1 MKSSNYGLQIT
12 SNFMNKFFKEF
23 LTYLLIAIIG
33 GFLLTFLMIHLNF
46 EGGISWYLDLV
57 WKKITFYL
65 NSQIDFL
72 NPTIEDKNKYLIIS
86 EYWEQNKNKT
96 DLFILNFFIGFTLS
110 LIGAIYITKKI
121 GFEFK
126 QGKTERNDELKYV
139 YPDELKSEIKAD
151 VRNKGNDIEFTD
163 HDLKI
168 STSKIQIP
176 DKIASLHFGMC
187 GASATGKTNAM
198 DEQLVQERKFGN
210 KVLIIDPRGEFF
222 AKHGKK
228 GDHIMSLYDKRAEK
242 WSFWCENLPPKFLA
256 NALIEIKESSNSNKF
271 FDKTGREVMAA
282 ALRIAKTQEELW
294 QIVNYSEEDL
304 YNLLLDNKELSKQYL
319 GKKAS
324 GQSAGVIASAFMNVN
339 FIKYLNHHVYER
351 EKEENIKLE
360 EFSLTNWVNNNDDD
374 SWIFIIDDSINLED
388 AKPLHRLWF
397 DIVTSASFN
406 RDINKEN
413 LKRISLYCDEISTVG
428 NLPTLPLVFDKGR
441 RFKTKMV
448 IGFQSYHQLE
458 IIYGREMAQSIFQG
472 LQNII
477 VFASNSRKEA
487 EIFSERMGRSEII
500 ELDSSTSVG
509 GHAHTNLSQRIRQV
523 DSVTPSQIQAL
534 KDNHAFLKLARF
546 NPTKVIFKYAS
557 LQKKNEGCISF
568 VTEKTWLDFV
578 DLKPYESKEMI
589 ANKEK
594 EAQEKLKNSEN
605 DLQNTKINEFNQTLK
620 KLVDNAV
627 NANTKKPVVKEELSK
642 IAVEIM
648 ENFGNSKTVKSKI
661 NNKIYAI
668 FINEKSKLIHINYD
682 TFEFTLNFPQAT
694 YRDNFNDSNKT
705 ENNETESESRGGAIA
720 GRAVSI
726 SKNESIQPEKKGEQI
741 INKNEIELNNQTF
754 HSTPF
759 IFRSP
764 LRSNKSEKELKIQSE
779 IESIDVTKEIENES
793 LLNCENEILP
803 ELNSINPSNSI
814 DQDHSLD
821 MEIMR

>member
-1 MKSSNYGLQIT
+1 MKSTNYGLQIT
-12 SNFMNKFFKEF
+12 YNFMNKFVKEF
-23 LTYLLIAIIG
+23 LVYLFIAISSGI
-33 GFLLTFLMIHLNF
+33 LITFIMIHLNF
-46 EGGISWYLDLV
+46 EGGILWYIDLV
-57 WKKITFYL
+57 WKKITFYI
-65 NSQIDFL
+65 NSQIEFL
-72 NPTIEDKNKYLIIS
+72 NPTLEDKKKYIIIS
-86 EYWEQNKNKT
+86 EYWEINKEKT
-96 DLFILNFFIGFTLS
+96 NIYLLTFAVGFIASMF
-110 LIGAIYITKKI
+110 GAIYITKKI

-139 YPDELKSEIKAD
+139 NPDELKSEIKAD
-151 VRNKGNDIEFTD
+151 VRNRSNDIDFTD

-210 KVLIIDPRGEFF
+210 KVLIIDPRGEFY
-222 AKHGKK
+222 AKHGKN

-339 FIKYLNHHVYER
+339 FIKYLNHHVNER
-351 EKEENIKLE
+351 EKEENTKLA
-360 EFSLTNWVNNNDDD
+360 EFSLTNWVNNNEDD

-487 EIFSERMGRSEII
+487 EIFSERMGRSEIV

-546 NPTKVIFKYAS
+546 NPTKVVFKYAS
-557 LQKKNEGCISF
+557 LKKQNEACVSF
-568 VTEKTWLDFV
+568 VTEKSWLDFV
-578 DLKPYESKEMI
+578 ELKPYESKEMI

-594 EAQEKLKNSEN
+594 ERIEKLSNLEDDVQKFQLQEFSASLKSLIDSAVKIYLKKPIDKEGL
-605 DLQNTKINEFNQTLK
+605 DLVAREILEKFGATKSIKTKISETLYALYINEKTKLIHVNYDSIEFTIQFPKINIDEIESNSKNDKKDVVQYSLKNQNKTNEEKEGGSGNPNLRIS
-620 KLVDNAV
+620 NQ
-627 NANTKKPVVKEELSK
+627 NSKEEL
-642 IAVEIM
+642 
-648 ENFGNSKTVKSKI
+648 
-661 NNKIYAI
+661 
-668 FINEKSKLIHINYD
+668 
-682 TFEFTLNFPQAT
+682 
-694 YRDNFNDSNKT
+694 
-705 ENNETESESRGGAIA
+705 NNEIHQHKEEEDIQFK
-720 GRAVSI
+720 SI
-726 SKNESIQPEKKGEQI
+726 PIYFKSPLQDVVKVEKDK
-741 INKNEIELNNQTF
+741 NQTQ
-754 HSTPF
+754 
-759 IFRSP
+759 
-764 LRSNKSEKELKIQSE
+764 E
-779 IESIDVTKEIENES
+779 
-793 LLNCENEILP
+793 ENEI
-803 ELNSINPSNSI
+803 SM
-814 DQDHSLD
+814 H
-821 MEIMR
+821 